1 MKLLQNVLDWSW
13 GQIIGEVPDDSAICE
28 FDCRQSECTD
38 LEWQNCTRRLR
49 RAAGELMPAE
59 RSPLGALA
67 ESTPVHNGI
76 PPRFRLDF
84 EVNHSGIGTRANHF
98 EGLS

>member
-59 RSPLGALA
+59 RFPLGALA
-67 ESTPVHNGI
+67 ESRLCITAF
-76 PPRFRLDF
+76 PRDSDRTLRSTTV
-84 EVNHSGIGTRANHF
+84 E
-98 EGLS
+98 